1 MFKDIVSMYN
11 IKIKSNINL
20 LGKYY
25 NTGVG
30 SIFKVIFVIQNAT
43 HVKAQSPEHLVKHMF
58 RNISLHVGL
67 ITITPLMS
75 AFRDF
80 STDNMHWDLTNSL
93 I

>member
-11 IKIKSNINL
+11 IKIKSNIHL

-30 SIFKVIFVIQNAT
+30 SIFKVIFVIQNALT
-43 HVKAQSPEHLVKHMF
+43 HVKAQSPEHLVKHTF

-80 STDNMHWDLTNSL
+80 STDIMHWD
-93 I
+93 